1 MGRVFDKSKLLD
13 QLQRLRLQLHELA
26 EARGSLTDPDV
37 IAISEEADRL
47 IVILQHLQKSE
58 MSGSVTSAGE

>member
-37 IAISEEADRL
+37 LAISEEADRL
-47 IVILQHLQKSE
+47 IVILQHLQRSE
-58 MSGSVTSAGE
+58 MNSSVAPASE

>member
-1 MGRVFDKSKLLD
+1 MGRVSDKSKLLD

-26 EARGSLTDPDV
+26 EERGSLTDPDV

-47 IVILQHLQKSE
+47 IVVLQLLQRSE
-58 MSGSVTSAGE
+58 MEDSAAARE